1 MDLDQM
7 VPDDESKPLD
17 VKVRPLY
24 VDARSK
30 EFTVGPEHDVTERTF
45 AVQRMFRLSNSLP
58 QEAGPAHW
66 RWERGGWLLVD
77 RVSGKVQQVILL
89 EFDPSLSLVNW
100 FRDYAAYC
108 GVSDDGQKIFR
119 NHRATRQAETIAE
132 KALGDAA
139 TQMPS
144 CPAPVWQR
152 APVRV
157 TFQASDDQRLTFSVR
172 SRAVDVASDDE
183 NEGEE

>member
-1 MDLDQM
+1 MPLRPAYPWCLSCRMRTALTLIVCMILFDSLGFAAPKQH
-7 VPDDESKPLD
+7 VVAFGKWTLIKWSPDDESKPLD
-17 VKVRPLY
+17 VKVRQLY

-89 EFDPSLSLVNW
+89 EFDPPLSLVNW
-100 FRDYAAYC
+100 VSRLRGLLRSLGRWPENLSQSSCNSASGNYC
-108 GVSDDGQKIFR
+108 
-119 NHRATRQAETIAE
+119 
-132 KALGDAA
+132 
-139 TQMPS
+139 
-144 CPAPVWQR
+144 
-152 APVRV
+152 
-157 TFQASDDQRLTFSVR
+157 
-172 SRAVDVASDDE
+172 
-183 NEGEE
+183 